1 MPKPPPSKPA
11 IGFNIQIT
19 KVTDIGGGQ
28 ETVTINTAA
37 EPGASPEAIYGK
49 IKTIRAALQK
59 EIDFNRELEK
69 RRQAQEDEV
78 ARAFMHQQGT
88 RSPVDLPAM
97 NGHDPEADDP
107 PIQTA

>member
-1 MPKPPPSKPA
+1 VNNVKNIKPE

-19 KVTDIGGGQ
+19 KVCDIGGGQ

-59 EIDFNRELEK
+59 EIDFNRELE
-69 RRQAQEDEV
+69 RRRAEQEHEQYQKMV
-78 ARAFMHQQGT
+78 HAQGT
-88 RSPVDLPAM
+88 GTPVDLPDADALLAQQ
-97 NGHDPEADDP
+97 NGHQA
-107 PIQTA
+107 Q

>member
-1 MPKPPPSKPA
+1 MPQPKKPE

-59 EIDFNRELEK
+59 EIDFNRDLEK

-78 ARAFMHQQGT
+78 RQQFLHQQGT
-88 RSPVDLPAM
+88 RTPVDLPDPMA
-97 NGHDPEADDP
+97 NGYDAGDP